1 MVGSFELSMVHLDLV
16 LDLDLEVCLVV
27 SLDCGVGL
35 VAHFVLI
42 AHSECLL
49 VAMVVEALQS
59 DVSLPQKFLADHLV

>member
-49 VAMVVEALQS
+49 VAMGAGELQS
-59 DVSLPQKFLADHLV
+59 DLSLPPKILVDHLV